1 MQGILAVT
9 MGLVIAAHW
18 KLTKAADNVPLAFD
32 GQHELLFIGC
42 RKPGMLIALDAES
55 GKEVTSVASAG
66 QADDLFYDSA
76 LHRLYLI
83 SGAGEVDSY
92 LLDDAK
98 ILHPIGVLHTAAGA
112 KTALFVPAQGML
124 YVGIPG
130 AGDHAAEIRVY
141 ATASSNA
148 R

>member
-1 MQGILAVT
+1 
-9 MGLVIAAHW
+9 
-18 KLTKAADNVPLAFD
+18 
-32 GQHELLFIGC
+32 
-42 RKPGMLIALDAES
+42 MLIALDAES

-76 LHRLYLI
+76 LHRLFLI

-124 YVGIPG
+124 YVGISG